1 MRLTSLIAILVALAA
16 LVACGVPKRVS
27 YTYTKQNMTQ
37 QAMLADE
44 KHLEHEVGGVRKVMS
59 KIDDRNT
66 VRMEIIVDE
75 KRDHEAIQYLLD
87 QGYSQ
92 VRN

>member
-1 MRLTSLIAILVALAA
+1 MRAILVLTAA
-16 LVACGVPKRVS
+16 LSLVLTACGAPRVG

-37 QAMLADE
+37 QSMLIDE
-44 KHLEHEVGGVRKVMS
+44 KALEELHGVRKVMS

-66 VRMEIIVDE
+66 VRMEVIVDE
-75 KRDHEAIQYLLD
+75 KRETRAIQYLLD
-87 QGYSQ
+87 NGYSQ

>member
-1 MRLTSLIAILVALAA
+1 MRAILALTAA
-16 LVACGVPKRVS
+16 LSLVLTACGAPRVS

-37 QAMLADE
+37 QAMLVDE
-44 KHLEHEVGGVRKVMS
+44 KSLEELHGVRKVFS

-66 VRMEIIVDE
+66 VRMEVIVDE
-75 KRDHEAIQYLLD
+75 KRETRAIQYLLD
-87 QGYSQ
+87 NGYSQ